1 LALRPVNDC
10 VENLDALDRSA
21 GAEKNHRVSGL
32 NKGAVL
38 RCAVTVSWIE
48 FGGDGACLIHLRQ
61 SAIRCPSK
69 SRGAPLCALNPRE
82 RRIGGV
88 RRRFTPGAHTTNG
101 GLSSVA
107 TSDEMQIKGGRRQSV
122 FRLVNERIEE
132 VLASDDGEILC
143 ECYRE
148 DCADVIPLTREEY
161 EEVRRFSTRFLVKP
175 GHVLSETER
184 AVETNERYVVVEK
197 SGEGGKNA
205 VELDPR
211 RRRRGDIDPRR
222 TERATHAG

>member
-1 LALRPVNDC
+1 M
-10 VENLDALDRSA
+10 
-21 GAEKNHRVSGL
+21 
-32 NKGAVL
+32 
-38 RCAVTVSWIE
+38 
-48 FGGDGACLIHLRQ
+48 
-61 SAIRCPSK
+61 
-69 SRGAPLCALNPRE
+69 
-82 RRIGGV
+82 
-88 RRRFTPGAHTTNG
+88 
-101 GLSSVA
+101 A